1 MLNINAKKMRKK
13 CEKMKKKYSKHNPK
27 YSIFGFLKIDN
38 LI

>member
-1 MLNINAKKMRKK
+1 MRKK